1 MTQNQTILKHLKT
14 RKRGITSWQAI
25 EKYHITRLAAR
36 INDLRD
42 NGLRIADTWESGIRH
57 NRKVRWKRYFLLT

>member
-14 RKRGITSWQAI
+14 RKRGITSWYAI

-36 INDLRD
+36 INDLKD
-42 NGLRIADTWESGIRH
+42 EGVKIGDTWESGIRH
-57 NRKVRWKRYFLLT
+57 HRKTKWKRYFLLT